1 MELSLSLP
9 PGPRV
14 VEYARLAESL
24 GYRRLWLYDSPLLY
38 GDVWVTLARVAEA
51 TSTLGIGPGVLV
63 PGLRHVATTAGAI
76 ATLESLAPGRLAVAV
91 GTGFTARRLLG
102 KRPLGW
108 KQVESFLRA
117 LRGLLRGEIVE
128 LEGQPVQMLH
138 PEGFAPRRPIATPIL
153 VAANGPRGVAV
164 ARELGDGVMTFGEPP
179 AGIKWCALVQSGTVL
194 EAGETFVSPRVFDAL
209 GPGIALL
216 YHSFYEA
223 MGAAVDQ
230 LPGGAAWRAAVEREP
245 ERTRHLHIHEGHLVA
260 VPEREKAL
268 LDPGVGAMT
277 FSGTEAELKPR
288 MSALAS
294 SGVTELV
301 YSPAGA
307 DIPRELRAMARVA
320 KAAGVELVGR

>member
-1 MELSLSLP
+1 MELSLSMP

-14 VEYARLAESL
+14 VELARLAESL
-24 GYRRLWLYDSPLLY
+24 GYARLWLYDSPLLY
-38 GDVWVTLARVAEA
+38 GDVWVALARVAEA
-51 TSTLGIGPGVLV
+51 TTTLGVGPGVLV

-76 ATLESLAPGRLAVAV
+76 ATLEGLAPGRVAVAV

-102 KRPLGW
+102 KRPVAW
-108 KQVESFLRA
+108 KQVEDFLRA
-117 LRGLLRGEIVE
+117 LRGLLRGETIE
-128 LEGQPVQMLH
+128 LDGQPVRMLH
-138 PEGFAPRRPIATPIL
+138 PEGYAPARPIATPIL
-153 VAANGPRGVAV
+153 VAANGPKGCAV

-179 AGIKWCALVQSGTVL
+179 AGIAWSALVQSGTVL
-194 EAGETFVSPRVFDAL
+194 EAGETFESPRVRAAL

-230 LPGGAAWRAAVEREP
+230 LPGGATWRAAVEREP

-260 VPEREKAL
+260 VPEREKSL

-277 FSGTEAELKPR
+277 FSGSAAELAQR

-294 SGVTELV
+294 AGVRELV
-301 YSPAGA
+301 YSPAGP
-307 DIPRELRAMARVA
+307 DVPRELRAMAQVA
-320 KAAGVELVGR
+320 RSAGVERGRR

>member
-1 MELSLSLP
+1 MDLSLSLP

-51 TSTLGIGPGVLV
+51 TTTLGIGPGVLV
-63 PGLRHVATTAGAI
+63 PGLRHVATTAAAI
-76 ATLESLAPGRLAVAV
+76 ATLEALAPGRLAVAV

-102 KRPLGW
+102 KRPLAW
-108 KQVESFLRA
+108 KHVESFLRA
-117 LRGLLRGEIVE
+117 LRGLLHGEIVD
-128 LEGQPVQMLH
+128 LDGQPVQMLH
-138 PEGFAPRRPIATPIL
+138 PDGFASPRPIATPIL
-153 VAANGPRGVAV
+153 VAANGPRGCAV
-164 ARELGDGVMTFGEPP
+164 ARELGDGVMTFGEAP
-179 AGIKWCALVQSGTVL
+179 AGIAWCALVQSGTVL
-194 EAGETFVSPRVFDAL
+194 EPDETFASPRVFDAL
-209 GPGIALL
+209 GPGIALI

-268 LDPGVGAMT
+268 LDSGVGAMT
-277 FSGTEAELKPR
+277 FSGTAGELQAR

-294 SGVTELV
+294 AGVTELV
-301 YSPAGA
+301 YSPAGP
-307 DIPRELRAMARVA
+307 DIPRELRAMASA
-320 KAAGVELVGR
+320 ANAAGAERVDR

>member
-1 MELSLSLP
+1 MELSFSMP

-14 VEYARLAESL
+14 VEYAGLAESL

-38 GDVWVTLARVAEA
+38 ADVWVTLARVAEA
-51 TSTLGIGPGVLV
+51 TTTLGIGPGVLV
-63 PGLRHVATTAGAI
+63 PGLRHVATTAAAI
-76 ATLESLAPGRLAVAV
+76 ATLESIAPGRVAVAV

-108 KQVESFLRA
+108 KSVEAYLRA
-117 LRGLLRGEIVE
+117 LRGLLRGEVVE

-138 PEGFAPRRPIATPIL
+138 PEGYAPPRPIETPIL

-179 AGIKWCALVQSGTVL
+179 AGIAWCALVQSGTVL
-194 EAGETFVSPRVFDAL
+194 EAGESFASPRVFDAL
-209 GPGIALL
+209 GPGIALI

-230 LPGGAAWRAAVEREP
+230 LPGGAGWRAAVEREP
-245 ERTRHLHIHEGHLVA
+245 ERTRHLHIHEGHCVA

-277 FSGTEAELKPR
+277 FSGTAAELQGR
-288 MSALAS
+288 MAALVAA
-294 SGVTELV
+294 GVRELV

-307 DIPRELRAMARVA
+307 DIPRELRAMAGVA
-320 KAAGVELVGR
+320 KAAGVERVGG